1 MSAATPMKSASATKS
16 GQSWEK
22 PSPLVKAPMLTCWN
36 QDAGNA
42 RPIARPAPDSDETG
56 TSRPEKLVVGMSAR
70 QVVPNTAATC
80 VLTKVDIKRPNPV
93 AAHTQRKPPAMSAPQ
108 EPLTGTPK
116 TKIANRTS
124 VAKLKTPMS
133 T

>member
-1 MSAATPMKSASATKS
+1 ASTRWLTQSS
-16 GQSWEK
+16 GN
-22 PSPLVKAPMLTCWN
+22 PSPLVNAPTLICWN

-93 AAHTQRKPPAMSAPQ
+93 AAHTQRKPPAMSAAQ
-108 EPLTGTPK
+108 EPVTGTPN
-116 TKIANRTS
+116 TKSANRMR
-124 VAKLKTPMS
+124 VAKLKTPIR